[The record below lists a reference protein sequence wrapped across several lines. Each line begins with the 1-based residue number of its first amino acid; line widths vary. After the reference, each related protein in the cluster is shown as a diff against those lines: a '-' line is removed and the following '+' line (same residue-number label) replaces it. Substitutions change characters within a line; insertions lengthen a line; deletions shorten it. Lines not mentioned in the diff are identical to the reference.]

1 MIGLEWMTERLP
13 AKENADGK
21 LSARAVTAFAMAARF
36 VVLAVVASLFWLP
49 QAASVLAQDLP
60 VAHVEA
66 SQEDGFGRIVITF
79 ENRTL
84 LPTYDARIS
93 SGVLRITFTEPVT
106 LEPRGALANAL
117 SSYVS
122 VVRFDPDG
130 SGLRLALS
138 GDARINTMEAGE
150 KLFVDLLPA
159 SWVGM
164 PPNLPDDV
172 VRELAQRAEKAMRK
186 LRALEQAALESGV
199 LPAVDLR
206 VGEHPTFSRLVFQW
220 TVPFDSQ
227 FVREG
232 DVVKVSFNH
241 PVDLDISDLKVHLPQ
256 GVVDAT
262 QFKAKDRLNF
272 LLRVEPSVK
281 VRAFR
286 EGTNYVL
293 DVVNSQIGPIDQ
305 SNAKVSKV
313 LSDGVPG
320 TATGVVTTTSK
331 SEVEEGPDIV
341 VAEDTEAQ
349 LPAKLADDAALASS
363 QPAMPEMPATPAQT
377 PAANAAAPAEAAA
390 APAEEPATIPVGSAT
405 IADAVPV
412 ATPDEPA
419 APDQA
424 AAPTQPPRG
433 PSASEG
439 AAMPVPNPVRT
450 VTQQPPVLRAAPEEA
465 APAAVAEATRA
476 PETATDTTEVAP
488 DQQPAE
494 KAATEETVAE
504 ETVAEAMPEATSEPA
519 PAQTPSAARPEDD
532 LSKLIA
538 ENSYEPSK
546 TPAPPPE
553 TLEGARGNP
562 EMVKEDQFAE
572 VRNFVSVEARRIG
585 DTVRIVFPFLDPVA
599 SAVFRRGNVLWMIF
613 DTDVPIDLGA
623 ARTALKGA
631 ARSIEQVQHGSW
643 QTVRVELSDR
653 VLTTVGTDGPGWILT
668 IGEMILEPSRP
679 LAVQRNMRGD
689 GGHLLRIPFGQ
700 PVSRHKVVDPVI
712 GDTLEVVTGFGPAR
726 GLLKGQSFVELET
739 LSSAHGIAMVPMVDD
754 LDIVFSGD
762 DVLVQRVDRG
772 LTLSNSQGRSGA
784 LLLNGQPMTTPSYG
798 DLTQLVTPDINDY
811 VRELRRRETALSEM
825 EPGSRGPARLAL
837 AQFQVANSFA
847 SEALGMLDLLADNNP
862 AVVNDA
868 VYNLTTGA
876 ANVMAS
882 RPAEALTHLER
893 QNLSDSP
900 DAAVWRMMANVA
912 LQNWADAR
920 VEIPKAQAVI
930 GNYPEKFQ
938 GEFNLAGAKALVEL
952 NDFGAASAFLSELDP
967 TTLSKTQAARYDV
980 LRGQVADAG
989 GRSEEALRAFD
1000 IVARSADR
1008 PRAAEATLRALR
1020 IRYRDGGVDA
1030 AEAKKRLEGL
1040 TTIWRGD
1047 ETELKALRFLA
1058 ELSAENGDYR
1068 NAFEAMR
1075 AAVEAH
1081 PAADTTRVLQ
1091 EEMNAVFSS
1100 LYLDGKADEMEPI
1113 EALSLYYDF
1122 RELTPIGS
1130 DGDLMVRRLADRLI
1144 SVDLLDQAAELLQY
1158 QVDHRLK
1165 GVARAQIAADL
1176 ALVYLLDR
1184 SPEKALGVLT
1194 RTRQAQLPQTLD
1206 RQRRL
1211 VEARALADTG
1221 RADLSMELISNLRG
1235 PEVDRLRADTLWQAD
1250 RWQEAG
1256 EQLERMHGVRWADD
1270 MPLEDQER
1278 MDVLRSAIAYSFAG
1292 DQLGLNRLR
1301 SKYAVKMANSPSGAA
1316 FEVVTRPIDTKG
1328 VEFMGVV
1335 RNIAAVDT
1343 MESFLTEYRR
1353 HYLNSVRSGG
1363 GSGGGVGMG
1372 ARTASAS

>member
-1 MIGLEWMTERLP
+1 MTERLP
-13 AKENADGK
+13 AKMNTDGTFG
-21 LSARAVTAFAMAARF
+21 ARAIATCAMAARF
-36 VVLAVVASLFWLP
+36 VVLALVATMLLAP
-49 QAASVLAQDLP
+49 LTTSVLAQGRP
-60 VAHVEA
+60 VADVEA
-66 SQEDGFGRIVITF
+66 SQEEGFGRIIITF
-79 ENRTL
+79 HNRTL

-93 SGVLRITFTEPVT
+93 SGVLRITFQEPVT
-106 LEPRGALANAL
+106 LEPQGALANTL
-117 SSYVS
+117 SAYAS

-164 PPNLPDDV
+164 PPSLPDDV

-186 LRALEQAALESGV
+186 LRAMEQAALENGTM
-199 LPAVDLR
+199 PAVELR

-262 QFKAKDRLNF
+262 QFTAKDRLNF
-272 LLRVEPSVK
+272 LLRVNPAVK

-286 EGTNYVL
+286 EGNNYVL
-293 DVVNSQIGPIDQ
+293 DVVRSPVGPVDA
-305 SNAKVSKV
+305 SNAKVSEV
-313 LSDGVPG
+313 LSDGVPRN
-320 TATGVVTTTSK
+320 ATGVISTSGV
-331 SEVEEGPDIV
+331 SEPAQVPEVD

-349 LPAKLADDAALASS
+349 LSERLAEDAALAS
-363 QPAMPEMPATPAQT
+363 ARPEDLV
-377 PAANAAAPAEAAA
+377 
-390 APAEEPATIPVGSAT
+390 APAEEPEMIPVGSAT
-405 IADAVPV
+405 AGDPMSAPAEPAPTPAATPV
-412 ATPDEPA
+412 APAAPEPA
-419 APDQA
+419 AQA
-424 AAPTQPPRG
+424 AVSAQPE
-433 PSASEG
+433 PSTG
-439 AAMPVPNPVRT
+439 AAMPAPNPA
-450 VTQQPPVLRAAPEEA
+450 RAATPMPPAPAAPSEVAAPAEAEAPAATAEA
-465 APAAVAEATRA
+465 APASEPETAATAPVAQPVETSPVAQPMEADEKAVAAAA
-476 PETATDTTEVAP
+476 PETA
-488 DQQPAE
+488 QGQ
-494 KAATEETVAE
+494 
-504 ETVAEAMPEATSEPA
+504 A
-519 PAQTPSAARPEDD
+519 PASAQPEDD

-538 ENSYEPSK
+538 QNSYSPSQS
-546 TPAPPPE
+546 PAAPPQS
-553 TLEGARGNP
+553 LANARANP
-562 EMVKEDQFAE
+562 ELVNDDQFSE

-631 ARSIEQVQHGSW
+631 ARSIEREEHGSW
-643 QTVRVELSDR
+643 QVVRVELSDR

-668 IGEMILEPSRP
+668 IGEMILEPSKP
-679 LAVQRNMRGD
+679 LTVQRNMRGD
-689 GGHLLRIPFGQ
+689 GGHLLRIPFGK
-700 PVSRHKVVDPVI
+700 PVSHHKVVDPVI
-712 GDTLEVVTGFGPAR
+712 GDTLEVISGFGPAR
-726 GLLKGQSFVELET
+726 GLIKAQSFVELDT
-739 LSSAHGIAMVPMVDD
+739 LSSAHGIAMVPKVDD

-762 DVLVQRVDRG
+762 DVLVQRRDRG
-772 LTLSNSQGRSGA
+772 LTLSNSQGRTGA

-798 DLTQLVTPDINDY
+798 DLTKLVAPDVTDY
-811 VRELRRRETALSEM
+811 VRELRSRELALAEM
-825 EPGSRGPARLAL
+825 DPASRGPARLAL

-847 SEALGMLDLLADNNP
+847 SEALGMLDLLAANNP

-876 ANVMAS
+876 ANVLAS
-882 RPAEALTHLER
+882 RPKEALTHLER
-893 QNLSDSP
+893 QNLTESP
-900 DAAVWRMMANVA
+900 DAAVWRLMADVA
-912 LQNWADAR
+912 LQKWADAR
-920 VEIPKAQAVI
+920 VEIPRAQSVI
-930 GNYPEKFQ
+930 GNYPKKFQ
-938 GEFNLAGAKALVEL
+938 DEFNLAGAKALVEL
-952 NDFGAASAFLSELDP
+952 NDFGAATGFLSEIDP
-967 TTLSKTQAARYDV
+967 TALSKTQAARYDV

-1000 IVARSADR
+1000 IVARSTDR

-1058 ELSAENGDYR
+1058 QLSAENGDYR
-1068 NAFEAMR
+1068 EAFEAMR

-1081 PAADTTRVLQ
+1081 PGSETTRLLQ

-1122 RELTPIGS
+1122 RDLTPIGA

-1158 QVDHRLK
+1158 QVDNRLK

-1184 SPEKALGVLT
+1184 RPEKALGVLN

-1221 RADLSMELISNLRG
+1221 RSDLSMELISNLRG
-1235 PEVDRLRADTLWQAD
+1235 PEVDRLRADTLWQAE
-1250 RWQEAG
+1250 RWQDAG

-1278 MDVLRSAIAYSFAG
+1278 MDVLRAAIAYSFAG

-1301 SKYAVKMANSPSGAA
+1301 SKYAAKMANSPSGAA

-1353 HYLNSVRSGG
+1353 HYLNSDRSGG
-1363 GSGGGVGMG
+1363 GGAGAVGM
-1372 ARTASAS
+1372 ADAAANAS